1 MKRVWIV
8 VCTCTLALVSAAG
21 FAQTPSVASL
31 TSEALAAILGPSAD
45 TASPPCAGGGLRGEL
60 LAAKTTYGGGVGS
73 DSICYAEAN
82 CASGIV
88 SCNGNSVCSAVDRDC
103 LSCEQGH
110 VTCDGATTWC
120 PTACNC
126 NSYFGTQ
133 KWCCL
138 CACNGDCFSCCRCD
152 GGGAGQCAFQCG

>member
-8 VCTCTLALVSAAG
+8 VCLCTLALVSTPG
-21 FAQTPSVASL
+21 FAQTPSVATL
-31 TSEALAAILGPSAD
+31 TSEALAAILGPSAV
-45 TASPPCAGGGLRGEL
+45 AGSGSCAGQRGES
-60 LAAKTTYGGGVGS
+60 LAVQRTTYGGGVGT
-73 DSICYAEAN
+73 DSICDATAN
-82 CASGIV
+82 CASGTV
-88 SCNGNSVCSAVDRDC
+88 HCEGNSVCSAVDRDC

-110 VTCDGATTWC
+110 VTCDGVTTWC

-126 NSYFGTQ
+126 NSYFGIQ
-133 KWCCL
+133 RWCCL

>member
-8 VCTCTLALVSAAG
+8 VCTCTLALVSAVG
-21 FAQTPSVASL
+21 FAQTPSVALLSD
-31 TSEALAAILGPSAD
+31 EALAAILGPSAV
-45 TASPPCAGGGLRGEL
+45 SPSCAALRGEPVF
-60 LAAKTTYGGGVGS
+60 AAKKPSPGGVGTS
-73 DSICYAEAN
+73 ADCDAWAN
-82 CASGIV
+82 CASGTIH
-88 SCNGNSVCSAVDRDC
+88 CHGNNTCIAVDRDC

-126 NSYFGTQ
+126 NSYFGIQ
-133 KWCCL
+133 RWCCL
-138 CACNGDCFSCCRCD
+138 CACNGDCISCCRCD